1 MLVSFFRWPRLLHRA
16 LLTLTSRSSLMRSIG
31 PFGASSLFAFSV
43 SRHLLGGQLVFLVMI
58 VLAIAGAVATL
69 ALHEGGRAMAVEET
83 AEE

>member
-1 MLVSFFRWPRLLHRA
+1 MLVSIYRSSPVRYSVLMARP
-16 LLTLTSRSSLMRSIG
+16 RSSLMRSIG

-43 SRHLLGGQLVFLVMI
+43 SRHLLGGQLVFVVMI

-83 AEE
+83 AAE